1 MELIIGAV
9 IAVGL
14 IVALAEDEDLSDYA
28 DRMEIN
34 RMADRSRARKA
45 PGMRPRC
52 RYIEA
57 GWRPGR

>member
-34 RMADRSRARKA
+34 RMADRSRSGWNRKRR
-45 PGMRPRC
+45 GK
-52 RYIEA
+52 YSQA
-57 GWRPGR
+57 GIFGK